1 MCQVCQKS
9 YKVINANHLFSLN
22 HLKNMRD
29 YEKYLL
35 ELKDQ
40 QSTIDNPNEYLKN
53 LEFYKNERD
62 KLHKA
67 GIIWNKRHP
76 NPF

>member
-1 MCQVCQKS
+1 
-9 YKVINANHLFSLN
+9 
-22 HLKNMRD
+22 MRD

-40 QSTIDNPNEYLKN
+40 ESTINNPNEYLKN

-62 KLHKA
+62 KLYNA